1 MTAEE
6 VFCDLNDK
14 YGEEFNWNMVP
25 FTNKTFVAE
34 LKREIGEKHFLY
46 NERIWAVAKCDS
58 NDDVLYVCGHE
69 GDSDIYYIFHLT
81 YSKHN
86 TEGFPKYEKFI
97 GIEAVKE
104 HIEQLFVNE
113 YL

>member
-34 LKREIGEKHFLY
+34 LKREIGENHFLY
-46 NERIWAVAKCDS
+46 NERIWQWLNVTQMMM
-58 NDDVLYVCGHE
+58 
-69 GDSDIYYIFHLT
+69 YYMCVGMKVTQIFII
-81 YSKHN
+81 
-86 TEGFPKYEKFI
+86 FFI
-97 GIEAVKE
+97 
-104 HIEQLFVNE
+104 
-113 YL
+113 